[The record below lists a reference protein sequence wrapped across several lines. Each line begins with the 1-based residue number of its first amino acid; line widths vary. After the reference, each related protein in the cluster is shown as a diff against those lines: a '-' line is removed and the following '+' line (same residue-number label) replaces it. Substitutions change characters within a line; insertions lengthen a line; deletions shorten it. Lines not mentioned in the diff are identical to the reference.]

1 MLNFQFTKEHRLTHS
16 RISSYKPL
24 GITMEQPQHTEDVE
38 NTTVEIENRTPVK
51 SRVTFE
57 QDPSLLQSPR
67 VFFSDYIASPR
78 ARREKDENDSF
89 QISLAGTTSSGLTL
103 FTPGQ
108 RGFNIARAYA
118 CLGVVLVFLVIL
130 YSLENRE
137 GVRDKLWILICF
149 CGSLFIMLLQVV
161 WVLMVWGWFITK
173 RKSSY
178 KRLNNL
184 STS

>member
-1 MLNFQFTKEHRLTHS
+1 
-16 RISSYKPL
+16 
-24 GITMEQPQHTEDVE
+24 MEQPQHKIKNTEDEDVE
-38 NTTVEIENRTPVK
+38 NTTVEENKTTPVK
-51 SRVTFE
+51 SRVTFQ
-57 QDPSLLQSPR
+57 QDHSLLQSPR

-89 QISLAGTTSSGLTL
+89 QIPLSGTTSSGLTL

-108 RGFNIARAYA
+108 RGVNIARAYA
-118 CLGVVLVFLVIL
+118 CLGVVLVFFVIL

-137 GVRDKLWILICF
+137 GVRGKLWILICF

-161 WVLMVWGWFITK
+161 WVLMVWGWVSSK

-178 KRLNNL
+178 ERLNNL
-184 STS
+184 STP